1 MQYQHRIFLY
11 CSPYSSCS
19 FNFAIAKIVA
29 FFLFCT
35 FIHFLY
41 CSPYGYRSSNYR
53 NSNSSRIFLLLKTIA
68 KVKKNIS
75 LSERERVTT
84 IVEGAKSIDREWKE
98 RSKEIIAK
106 IKQRRLR
113 DIKIKI
119 QKSPILLLP
128 FWQLIII

>member
-1 MQYQHRIFLY
+1 M
-11 CSPYSSCS
+11 
-19 FNFAIAKIVA
+19 
-29 FFLFCT
+29 
-35 FIHFLY
+35 
-41 CSPYGYRSSNYR
+41 
-53 NSNSSRIFLLLKTIA
+53 LLKTIA

-128 FWQLIII
+128 F